1 MEVLKFTHIHK
12 THTHTHTICMHLHTR
27 SLFFIFYFCK
37 QGSAI
42 WFHNGNGGLC
52 MCVMGDTHFN
62 YTTIVGFRVHL
73 SFHNSLQA
81 KCEWVSY
88 LQPLALLSLCPQH
101 SIDKCPNLLVLS
113 KTHTNTHTGKPCQSR
128 TMIFDS
134 LNEDV
139 RVLWDT
145 LCVKLRTHNLCMT
158 FQLWTEDQT
167 LRTLFSLFFFNIP
180 LYARVGSRQFAT
192 VCTYPQI
199 VDRPCLQCCPR
210 SECGVSEYVLG
221 WQWLQLT
228 HTHTHTHTHKHTLV
242 IAHCWTRFK
251 VLSLNW

>member
-1 MEVLKFTHIHK
+1 MQWKYWNLHIYANTYTYTSTN
-12 THTHTHTICMHLHTR
+12 THTNVYAPPSEVIV
-27 SLFFIFYFCK
+27 SEQFFCK
-37 QGSAI
+37 QGRAI

-52 MCVMGDTHFN
+52 MCVMGDTNFKC
-62 YTTIVGFRVHL
+62 TTIVGFRVHL

-81 KCEWVSY
+81 KCECVSY

-113 KTHTNTHTGKPCQSR
+113 KTHTNTHTHTGKPCQSR
-128 TMIFDS
+128 TIFDS

-180 LYARVGSRQFAT
+180 LYARVGNLQPFARIHKSWT
-192 VCTYPQI
+192 VLVCNVVHGLNVEFRSMSS
-199 VDRPCLQCCPR
+199 VD
-210 SECGVSEYVLG
+210 SDYNS
-221 WQWLQLT
+221 
-228 HTHTHTHTHKHTLV
+228 HTHTHTLV